1 MEYNFYNTL
10 KYLHI
15 IFFTTWMAGLF
26 YLPRLFVYHSK
37 AKNNS
42 TEYNTL
48 ITMETKLIKYIMNPS
63 MILTWIIGTA
73 LVVHLQAYNQVWL
86 NIKFVM
92 VVLMSVFHMYCARI
106 RKRFENKSNTQSE
119 KFYRIINE
127 VPTILFLIIVFMVV
141 FKPII

>member
-1 MEYNFYNTL
+1 MEFNLYNTL

-26 YLPRLFVYHSK
+26 YLPRIFVYHSK

-42 TEYNTL
+42 VEYNTL
-48 ITMETKLIKYIMNPS
+48 MIMETKLLKYIMNPS

-73 LVVHLQAYNQVWL
+73 LLVHIQAYNQVWL
-86 NIKFVM
+86 NIKFVLII
-92 VVLMSVFHMYCARI
+92 LMSIFHMYCARV
-106 RKRFENKSNTQSE
+106 RKSFENKKNKRSE

>member
-1 MEYNFYNTL
+1 MEYNLYNTL

-42 TEYNTL
+42 TEYNTF
-48 ITMETKLIKYIMNPS
+48 IIMETKLLRYIMNPS

-73 LVVHLQAYNQVWL
+73 LVVHLQAYNQIWL
-86 NIKFVM
+86 NIKFVLI
-92 VVLMSVFHMYCARI
+92 VFMSVFHMYCARI
-106 RKRFENKSNTQSE
+106 RKGFENKKNRQSE
-119 KFYRIINE
+119 KFYRMINE